1 MTHEGLRLG
10 MCAGEPSGD
19 ILAGAILRIWRE
31 SRPSIEARGIGG
43 REMQASGFESISPMD
58 RLSVMGLVEPLK
70 RLPELLRIRSA
81 LITQQLDWA
90 PNIFLGVDSPDF
102 NLPVERRLRERGITT
117 AHLVSPSVWAWRR
130 GRLKGI
136 RASVDKML
144 CLLPFEVRIYE
155 QAGIDAV
162 CVGHPLIDDLQ
173 HLAPPEQLRV
183 ERALPR
189 QSPLLAV
196 LPGSREAEVR
206 HLMPVF
212 AQTMELM
219 QRRDSSLSFV
229 IPAANPHR
237 EAQIRA
243 ALSGYSLNVTVTS
256 GGGREVMAASDAVLL
271 ASGTATLEAMLM
283 RKPMVIAYR
292 MAPASWAL
300 LSRMV
305 KTPYVGL
312 PNILAGRAVVPE
324 HLQQDATAEKLAEA
338 MSRVI
343 HTEADRQLS
352 AFETLAEQIGG
363 GFAKRTIAALQSMLP
378 G

>member
-1 MTHEGLRLG
+1 MADEALRLG
-10 MCAGEPSGD
+10 MCAGETSGD
-19 ILAGAILRIWRE
+19 ILAGAVLRSWRDCN
-31 SRPSIEARGIGG
+31 PNIDARGIGG
-43 REMQASGFESISPMD
+43 CEMQAAGFASSHPID

-70 RLPELLRIRSA
+70 RLPELLKIRSA
-81 LITQQLDWA
+81 LITQQLDWS
-90 PNIFLGVDSPDF
+90 PSLFLGVDSPDF
-102 NLPVERRLRERGITT
+102 NLPVERRLRAQGITT

-144 CLLPFEVRIYE
+144 CLLPFEVAIYR

-173 HLAPPEQLRV
+173 DLAPSEQLRTDLD
-183 ERALPR
+183 LP
-189 QSPLLAV
+189 QHKTLVAV

-212 AQTMELM
+212 AQTMQCL
-219 QRRDSSLSFV
+219 QRRDANLSFV
-229 IPAANPHR
+229 IPAANTHR
-237 EAQIRA
+237 ENQIRA
-243 ALSGYSLNVTVTS
+243 MLRGRSLNVTIMS
-256 GGGREVMAASDAVLL
+256 GGGREVMGASDAVLL

-292 MAPASWAL
+292 MSSVSWAL

-324 HLQQDATAEKLAEA
+324 HLQNEATPEVLADA
-338 MSRVI
+338 MMRVLS
-343 HTEADRQLS
+343 TEADQQIS
-352 AFETLAEQIGG
+352 MFEALAEQIGG
-363 GFAKRTIAALQSMLP
+363 QFSERTITALQSMIP
-378 G
+378 A

>member
-1 MTHEGLRLG
+1 MTDSPLRLG
-10 MCAGEPSGD
+10 LCAGESSGD
-19 ILAGAILRIWRE
+19 ILAGAVLQSWRQ
-31 SRPSIEARGIGG
+31 RCPHIDARGIGG
-43 REMQASGFESISPMD
+43 REMENAGFSSSHAMD

-70 RLPELLRIRSA
+70 RLPELMKIRRA
-81 LITQQLDWA
+81 LIAQQLDWA
-90 PNIFLGVDSPDF
+90 PDLFLGVDSPDF

-144 CLLPFEVRIYE
+144 CLLPFEVPIYE

-162 CVGHPLIDDLQ
+162 CVGHPLIDDLK
-173 HLAPPEQLRV
+173 HLAPPEELRV
-183 ERALPR
+183 DLALPSDR
-189 QSPLLAV
+189 TLVAV
-196 LPGSREAEVR
+196 LPGSREGEVR

-212 AQTMELM
+212 AQTMQVM
-219 QRRDSSLSFV
+219 QARDASLCFV
-229 IPAANPHR
+229 IPAANAHR

-243 ALSGYSLNVTVTS
+243 MLSGYSLNVSVIS
-256 GGGREVMAASDAVLL
+256 GQGREVMGASNAVLL

-292 MAPASWAL
+292 MSPVSWAL

-305 KTPYVGL
+305 QTPYVGL

-324 HLQQDATAEKLAEA
+324 YLQGEATADTLADAMFRVLDGEA
-338 MSRVI
+338 EQQ
-343 HTEADRQLS
+343 TS
-352 AFETLAEQIGG
+352 AFAAQAEQIGG
-363 GFAKRTIAALQSMLP
+363 RFAERTIAALQSMISV
-378 G
+378 

>member
-144 CLLPFEVRIYE
+144 CLLPFEVPIYE

-183 ERALPR
+183 ERALPS

>member
-1 MTHEGLRLG
+1 VTHEGLRLG

-19 ILAGAILRIWRE
+19 ILAGSILRLWRE
-31 SRPSIEARGIGG
+31 SRPNIDARGIGG
-43 REMQASGFESISPMD
+43 SEMQASGFESISPMD

-81 LITQQLDWA
+81 LIAQQLDWA

-102 NLPVERRLRERGITT
+102 NLPIERRLRERGITT

-130 GRLKGI
+130 GRLKSI

-144 CLLPFEVRIYE
+144 CLLPFEVPIYE

-173 HLAPPEQLRV
+173 HLAPSEQLRV
-183 ERALPR
+183 ELALPSQR
-189 QSPLLAV
+189 PLLAV

-212 AQTMELM
+212 AETMELM

-229 IPAANPHR
+229 IPAADSHR
-237 EAQIRA
+237 ESQIRETLA
-243 ALSGYSLNVTVTS
+243 GYSLNVTVTT

-324 HLQQDATAEKLAEA
+324 HLQQEATAEKLAEA
-338 MSRVI
+338 LSRVM
-343 HTEADRQLS
+343 HTEAGSQLI

-363 GFAKRTIAALQSMLP
+363 GFAERTITALQSMLP
-378 G
+378 A

>member
-1 MTHEGLRLG
+1 

-19 ILAGAILRIWRE
+19 ILAGSLLRLWRE
-31 SRPSIEARGIGG
+31 SRPSIYSRGIGG
-43 REMQASGFESISPMD
+43 SEMQASGFESISPMD

-81 LITQQLDWA
+81 LIAQQLDWS
-90 PNIFLGVDSPDF
+90 PHIFLGVDSPDF

-144 CLLPFEVRIYE
+144 CLLPFEVPIYE

-173 HLAPPEQLRV
+173 HLASPEQLRV
-183 ERALPR
+183 ELALPS
-189 QSPLLAV
+189 QKPLLAV

-212 AQTMELM
+212 AETMELM

-229 IPAANPHR
+229 IPAADPHR
-237 EAQIRA
+237 EAQIRET
-243 ALSGYSLNVTVTS
+243 LSGYSLNVTVTN

-300 LSRMV
+300 HSRMV

-324 HLQQDATAEKLAEA
+324 HLQQEATAEKLAEA

-343 HTEADRQLS
+343 HADAGRQLS

-363 GFAKRTIAALQSMLP
+363 GFAERTITALQSMLP
-378 G
+378 A

>member
-1 MTHEGLRLG
+1 VTHEGLRLG

-19 ILAGAILRIWRE
+19 ILAGAILRRWRA

-144 CLLPFEVRIYE
+144 CLLPFEVPIYE

-183 ERALPR
+183 EWALPS

-212 AQTMELM
+212 AETMALM

-229 IPAANPHR
+229 IPAANTHR

-324 HLQQDATAEKLAEA
+324 HLQQEATAEKLAEA

-343 HTEADRQLS
+343 HTEAGRQLS
-352 AFETLAEQIGG
+352 VFATLAEQIGG
-363 GFAKRTIAALQSMLP
+363 GFAERTIAALQSMLP
-378 G
+378 A